1 MILTS
6 LDEEN
11 GLVRKDLSPDL
22 DMRFSSKDLALSD
35 AIFCWGKHDYQSLK
49 KAYPNHKKKFQ
60 LTGSPRADMWT
71 KKYSEYW
78 HKDKSNYK
86 NTLLFSMNFGVI
98 NGFKSVKDI
107 FKEYEKN
114 GYFKRHQKYKKLL
127 NIYVKESRLLIKE
140 FIKLINYLTN
150 KFDDYLFIVRPHP
163 KEKLSIWKNKLKKKK
178 NLIIR
183 NSGNFNEE
191 LISAKLIIHNGSTTA
206 FQAAVNKIPVLSFVP
221 FESKI
226 SWGEISNKL
235 GLICENEKKVALNIK
250 KIFNNK
256 YFLNKKKISKILNY
270 KLVSTKNTSTLKII
284 SIWSKLGK
292 KIKKTKNNYFAIN
305 CNIYFLEKINLIK
318 RFILNILSL
327 KKNTNYRYDTK
338 FEELNLSEVNDKIQ
352 SLKKILNIKSNFRII
367 ILSKKLLIV
376 KKI

>member
-1 MILTS
+1 M
-6 LDEEN
+6 
-11 GLVRKDLSPDL
+11 
-22 DMRFSSKDLALSD
+22 
-35 AIFCWGKHDYQSLK
+35 
-49 KAYPNHKKKFQ
+49 
-60 LTGSPRADMWT
+60 
-71 KKYSEYW
+71 
-78 HKDKSNYK
+78 
-86 NTLLFSMNFGVI
+86 
-98 NGFKSVKDI
+98 
-107 FKEYEKN
+107 
-114 GYFKRHQKYKKLL
+114 
-127 NIYVKESRLLIKE
+127 
-140 FIKLINYLTN
+140 
-150 KFDDYLFIVRPHP
+150 
-163 KEKLSIWKNKLKKKK
+163 
-178 NLIIR
+178 
-183 NSGNFNEE
+183 
-191 LISAKLIIHNGSTTA
+191 
-206 FQAAVNKIPVLSFVP
+206 
-221 FESKI
+221 
-226 SWGEISNKL
+226 
-235 GLICENEKKVALNIK
+235 NIK

-292 KIKKTKNNYFAIN
+292 KIKKTKNNYFLIN